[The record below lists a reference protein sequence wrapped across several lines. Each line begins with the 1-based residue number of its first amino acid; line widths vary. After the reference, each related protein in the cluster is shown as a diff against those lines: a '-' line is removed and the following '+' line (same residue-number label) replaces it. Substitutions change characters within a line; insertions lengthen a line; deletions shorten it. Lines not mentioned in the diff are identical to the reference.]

1 MEQNNF
7 KNNKIII
14 LFSLIFGFI
23 TAIID
28 SIILFIKQLFGKQ
41 TNLLK
46 ENKFLDSLNFIF
58 NIGPKS
64 FWQNPTGLKIGRSI
78 ATLIYYIFD
87 KDDSFKEKKN

>member
-28 SIILFIKQLFGKQ
+28 SIILFIKQLFWKQ

-58 NIGPKS
+58 NIWPKS
-64 FWQNPTGLKIGRSI
+64 FWQNPTWLKIWRSI